1 MMTPKMEAFCK
12 AYLKNGG
19 NGVKAAEEAGYKGSY
34 HVLGHRSYELLK
46 KDEIKEYLAGHAK
59 EACEETQLTVQ
70 KVLLDLEWA
79 KETAKLGYPTKEGL
93 RVDLTAFIKATEL
106 QGKYL
111 KMWVEKVE
119 LTGDGHQA
127 LMEIIKKR
135 KEDESKL

>member
-1 MMTPKMEAFCK
+1 MEAFCH

-19 NGVKAAEEAGYKGSY
+19 NGTRAAREAGYQGSDKIVGNRAY
-34 HVLGHRSYELLK
+34 KLLK
-46 KDEIKEYLAGHAK
+46 QDEIKEFLAGHAK
-59 EACEETQLTVQ
+59 EACEETQLTIE
-70 KVLLDLEWA
+70 KVLTDLEWA
-79 KETAKLGYPTKEGL
+79 KETAKLGYPTKEGI
-93 RVDLTAFIKATEL
+93 RIDLTAFIKATEL

-135 KEDESKL
+135 REENVS

>member
-1 MMTPKMEAFCK
+1 MTPKMEDFCK

-19 NGVKAAEEAGYKGSY
+19 NGAKAAEEAGYKGTY
-34 HVLGHRSYELLK
+34 GNMCTRAHELIR
-46 KDEIKEYLAGHAK
+46 KDEIIEYLSAHAK

-70 KVLLDLEWA
+70 KVLTDLEWA
-79 KETAKLGYPTKEGL
+79 KETAKLGYLTKEGI
-93 RVDLTAFIKATEL
+93 RIDLTSFLKACDM

-111 KMWVEKVE
+111 KMWVEKIE
-119 LTGDGHQA
+119 LTGDGHSA